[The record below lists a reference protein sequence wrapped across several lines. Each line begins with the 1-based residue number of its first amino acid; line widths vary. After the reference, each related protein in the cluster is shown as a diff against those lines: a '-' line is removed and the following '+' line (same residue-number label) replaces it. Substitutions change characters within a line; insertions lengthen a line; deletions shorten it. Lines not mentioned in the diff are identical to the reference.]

1 MAKYSVRH
9 SSGKVITFEGP
20 ADAEPAEIKQAAAR
34 LYQEQQIAERE
45 SQEQFPEEQ
54 LPEEQPQEMRFDQA
68 LSQAGRNLPASSA
81 RLIGDLFEAVTNPV
95 DTTVTLSQVIGGG
108 LRKGLRNLGVDVE
121 SREDSEQMF
130 DTVANQLA
138 EKYTTWD
145 GFKRALAEDPAS
157 ILADASLV
165 LTGGAVTAAKTA
177 ATGSKLAKW
186 APIVAEVAPKLDPVV
201 AVAPLVGKG
210 ASKVAGAAAP
220 AILSFTSGVGRKSI
234 EKAYE
239 SGVEG
244 GAALKQF
251 RDNMKGEDPIL
262 ILDDALAN
270 LETLR
275 QKKNADYQ
283 AGMKE
288 LSESGAEVMYNKI
301 DYAINQIAKGSNK
314 LSDGTMDTINSLVQ
328 KVKQSKE
335 MGYNTVSQ
343 MDQLKQAIAEI
354 GEAATTSGGKTH
366 AETVRK
372 AVVKAIE
379 EVAPDYIGVMEQY
392 GKAAEAMK
400 ELKKTLGVQGSKT
413 NPDTAL
419 RKLLSIMRDNV
430 QTNYGRRVTL
440 AEELES
446 IGGNKFINKIAG
458 QDMASV
464 TPKGMLGRIVGAGG
478 VGYGAVTGSLSGL
491 LSPGAIAA
499 ASMASPRL
507 IGEAAQLTGQASR
520 VARKAAQTVPSTS
533 FSQIGAA
540 QRITEM
546 AEEENR

>member
-20 ADAEPAEIKQAAAR
+20 ADAKPEEIKQAAAR

-130 DTVANQLA
+130 DAVANQLA

-177 ATGSKLAKW
+177 ASGSKLAKG
-186 APIVAEVAPKLDPVV
+186 AQVVAEVAPKLDPVV

-288 LSESGAEVMYNKI
+288 LSESGVEVMYNKI

-314 LSDGTMDTINSLVQ
+314 LSDGTMDTINSLIR

-335 MGYNTVSQ
+335 MGYTTVAQ
-343 MDQLKQAIAEI
+343 MDDLKQAIAEI

-379 EVAPDYIGVMEQY
+379 EVAPDYIKVMEQY
-392 GKAAEAMK
+392 GEAAEKMK
-400 ELKKTLGVQGSKT
+400 DLKKTLSVQGSKT

-419 RKLLSIMRDNV
+419 KKLLSIMRDNV

-464 TPKGMLGRIVGAGG
+464 TPKGMLGRILGAGG
-478 VGYGAVTGSLSGL
+478 VGYGAVTGSLTGL

-499 ASMASPRL
+499 ASTASPRL

>member
-20 ADAEPAEIKQAAAR
+20 ADAKPEEIKQAAAR

-108 LRKGLRNLGVDVE
+108 LRKGLRNIGVDVE

-177 ATGSKLAKW
+177 ASGSKLAKG
-186 APIVAEVAPKLDPVV
+186 AQVVAEVAPKLDPVV

-288 LSESGAEVMYNKI
+288 LSESGVEVMYNKI

-335 MGYNTVSQ
+335 MGYNTVAQ

-464 TPKGMLGRIVGAGG
+464 TPKGMLGRILGAGG
-478 VGYGAVTGSLSGL
+478 VGYGAVTGSLTGL
-491 LSPGAIAA
+491 FSPGAIAA
-499 ASMASPRL
+499 ASTASPRL

-546 AEEENR
+546 VEEENR